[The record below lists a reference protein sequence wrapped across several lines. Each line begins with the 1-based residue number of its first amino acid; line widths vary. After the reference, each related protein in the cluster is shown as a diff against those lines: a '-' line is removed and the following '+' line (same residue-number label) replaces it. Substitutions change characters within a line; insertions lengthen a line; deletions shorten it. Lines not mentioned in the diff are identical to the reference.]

1 MLVVEPVEHFQ
12 RGTKFPYVPT
22 GLSMWIGHIYREP
35 IAFLTVHNFGGQC
48 LWYLRKGRR
57 LFRKVMKWFDR
68 AVLSFQ
74 CNNNT
79 FWQLLTAKKQY
90 FRRRQEQFCAKKNI
104 RKRSWWQN
112 DENINFLAE
121 KYRAEKRKCHGM
133 TIINGDWELCGNE
146 EVLRIYRLDGQ
157 YTALPKKQAGW
168 C

>member
-1 MLVVEPVEHFQ
+1 
-12 RGTKFPYVPT
+12 
-22 GLSMWIGHIYREP
+22 MWIGHIYREP

-48 LWYLRKGRR
+48 PWYFRKGRR

-90 FRRRQEQFCAKKNI
+90 FRRRQEQFCAKKISEKGHDDRMTKISIFLQKNI
-104 RKRSWWQN
+104 GPRS
-112 DENINFLAE
+112 E
-121 KYRAEKRKCHGM
+121 KCHRM
-133 TIINGDWELCGNE
+133 TIISGDWELCGNE

-157 YTALPKKQAGW
+157 ISTQHPLKNKRADVKQA
-168 C
+168 CSFIR